1 MSKTHLTVGEIAAIY
16 DAPAWL
22 VRRVVDSLGVEIPRV
37 GQYRL
42 IPRSE
47 LASIGSKLQQ
57 RQRRSLL
64 ASQPLACAPSKPE
77 GTPE

>member
-1 MSKTHLTVGEIAAIY
+1 MSKTHLTVGEVASIY

-22 VRRVVDSLGVEIPRV
+22 VRRVVDSLGVEIPRI

-47 LASIGSKLQQ
+47 LPAIGIEIQR
-57 RQRRSLL
+57 RQRRRSR
-64 ASQPLACAPSKPE
+64 E
-77 GTPE
+77 VTPT

>member
-1 MSKTHLTVGEIAAIY
+1 MSKTHLTVGEIADFY

-22 VRRVVDSLGVEIPRV
+22 VRRVVDSLEIEIPRI

-47 LASIGSKLQQ
+47 LPAIGIEIQS
-57 RQRRSLL
+57 RQRRK
-64 ASQPLACAPSKPE
+64 SQEVTPS
-77 GTPE
+77 